1 MIKTLLMLLLFAVS
15 LTFCNLVT
23 GYGPGTGS
31 RQNDIATGFIIFL
44 PIVLILIFIIR
55 KLGTGSDGQKVE
67 SNSEITSPLGSAKS
81 NNISDGI
88 NHTFSNI
95 HKIEDQSDA
104 IEKPD
109 EEKQNLSKNI
119 RKTENQPETGTE
131 IKMDKK
137 ETLLSY
143 DAEAQKIYENLTKKF
158 GQKFGDLFVK
168 ILLENPTA
176 THKEAEFEARTVFER
191 EFCPFE
197 SDELNELYQ
206 KVCKLGAEAKK
217 ELDSVLSVV
226 GERVDK
232 KTIIEKIIE
241 KHSETIDASDVSS
254 NADAKESK
262 SSVYDKFAETPIEEL
277 IQKLASLGY
286 KTSDRY
292 GQYTVK
298 EPLGGRSKP
307 MLEEQFREYAVS
319 RIVDGQ
325 S

>member
-1 MIKTLLMLLLFAVS
+1 MLLLLAVS

-31 RQNDIATGFIIFL
+31 RQNDIAAGFIVFL

-55 KLGTGSDGQKVE
+55 KRGTDNDSQKVE
-67 SNSEITSPLGSAKS
+67 SDPEITSPLASAKS
-81 NNISDGI
+81 DDMLDGS
-88 NHTFSNI
+88 NHSFSNI
-95 HKIEDQSDA
+95 HKFEEQSDA
-104 IEKPD
+104 LEKPD
-109 EEKQNLSKNI
+109 EEKPHLSKNTL
-119 RKTENQPETGTE
+119 KTKNQPETGTE

-143 DAEAQKIYENLTKKF
+143 DDEAQKIYKNLTEKF
-158 GQKFGDLFVK
+158 GQKFGDIFVK
-168 ILLENPTA
+168 VLLENPTA
-176 THKEAEFEARTVFER
+176 THREAEREAKTVFER

-206 KVCKLGAEAKK
+206 KVCELGAEAKK
-217 ELDSVLSVV
+217 ELESVLSVV

-232 KTIIEKIIE
+232 KSILEKIIE
-241 KHSETIDASDVSS
+241 KHSKITKKSDVSS
-254 NADAKESK
+254 NADMKASK
-262 SSVYDKFAETPIEEL
+262 SSVYYKFAETPVEEL
-277 IQKLASLGY
+277 IRELVSRGY

-292 GQYTVK
+292 GQYTVT

>member
-1 MIKTLLMLLLFAVS
+1 LIKTLLMLLLLAVS

-55 KLGTGSDGQKVE
+55 KLGTDNDSQKVD
-67 SNSEITSPLGSAKS
+67 SDSEITSPLASAKS
-81 NNISDGI
+81 DDILDGS
-88 NHTFSNI
+88 NHSFSNT

-109 EEKQNLSKNI
+109 EEKRHLSKNI
-119 RKTENQPETGTE
+119 LKTKNQPETGTE

-143 DAEAQKIYENLTKKF
+143 DDEAQKIYKNLTEKF
-158 GQKFGDLFVK
+158 GQKFGDIFVK
-168 ILLENPTA
+168 VLLENPTA
-176 THKEAEFEARTVFER
+176 THREAEREAKTVFEQ

-206 KVCKLGAEAKK
+206 KICELGAEAKK
-217 ELDSVLSVV
+217 ELESVLSVV

-232 KTIIEKIIE
+232 KSILEKIIE
-241 KHSETIDASDVSS
+241 KHSKTTKKSDVSS
-254 NADAKESK
+254 NADATVSK
-262 SSVYDKFAETPIEEL
+262 SSVHDKFAEIPIEEL
-277 IQKLASLGY
+277 IRELASRGY
-286 KTSDRY
+286 QTSDRY

-298 EPLGGRSKP
+298 EPFGGRSKP

-319 RIVDGQ
+319 RIVYDQ